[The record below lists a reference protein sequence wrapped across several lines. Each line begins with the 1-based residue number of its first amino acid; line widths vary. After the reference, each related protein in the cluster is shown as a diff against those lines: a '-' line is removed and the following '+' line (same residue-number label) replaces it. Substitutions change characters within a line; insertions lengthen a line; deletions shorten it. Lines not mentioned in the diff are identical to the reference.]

1 MRGRSSLA
9 RMRACGVLARGGRP
23 GRAGI
28 PSRARPRWH
37 RKAGPRASARAG
49 HHLTVAGPG
58 APTAAAGE
66 GPGNDA
72 APRGPPHAPRWRA
85 GRSLAAASRRR
96 AEGHRSVARRHH
108 PASAAGPHMP
118 GFGHGL
124 LRAHHR
130 PVRARSDHKAEER
143 SEGWGMSAVNY
154 RSGQLGQGQ
163 RLSVSE
169 WLSSRSGLRAC

>member
-37 RKAGPRASARAG
+37 RKAGPGASARAG
-49 HHLTVAGPG
+49 HDPTVASPG
-58 APTAAAGE
+58 APT
-66 GPGNDA
+66 GPRARVLATTLPPD
-72 APRGPPHAPRWRA
+72 GPPHAPRWRA